1 MPVNHPVKFPFF
13 RLRSVAIVLLM
24 SALCTSANAQVKPEA
39 SIGLLLGF
47 PQGEFR
53 DHVPNLGIGIS
64 GMVGIRIPNSPVF
77 IGGDLGFLIYGHEQ
91 RREMFSYSIQD
102 VEVRIITSNNI
113 VQGNLFLRLQPGMG
127 SVRPYFD
134 GLVGFKY
141 LFTETEI
148 RNVFW
153 SDENPIA
160 ESINLGDL
168 AFGYGVGFGIAFQV
182 VDRTQARLK
191 SGEGPIGILIDL
203 RLRYLMGTEAD
214 YLKKGSVL
222 REDDGSIIYNIH
234 TSRTDFLMPFIGVSL
249 IF

>member
-1 MPVNHPVKFPFF
+1 MSVIHPVKNPSTGF
-13 RLRSVAIVLLM
+13 RSVAVVLLI
-24 SALCTSANAQVKPEA
+24 SAMCTSANAQVRPEA

-64 GMVGIRIPNSPVF
+64 GMAGIRIPNSPVF
-77 IGGDLGFLIYGHEQ
+77 IGADLGFLIYGHEQ

-102 VEVRIITSNNI
+102 VEVRVITSNNI
-113 VQGNLFLRLQPGMG
+113 IQGNLFMRLQPGMG

-134 GLVGFKY
+134 GLIGFKY

-148 RNVFW
+148 RNVFGGN
-153 SDENPIA
+153 DDPVA

-182 VDRTQARLK
+182 VDRTQGRLDT
-191 SGEGPIGILIDL
+191 GEGPVGILIDL

-214 YLKKGSVL
+214 YLKKGAIL
-222 REDDGSIIYNIH
+222 REDDGSISYNVH
-234 TSRTDFLMPFIGVSL
+234 TSRTDFLMPFIGVS
-249 IF
+249 FVF